1 MKNPLILFIY
11 LFSFSMLFSC
21 QDELGGIKPQ
31 SVLKGQLIPLEKRPK
46 GVAIIFKSTEEMI
59 QFLSILEKDKL
70 TKTDSVKLISLSLSS
85 MSDSIRQTLFNHYNS
100 ENKIQL
106 LGNTD
111 DMEICTDCVNKDPKG
126 FIRYNLDWLRNFS
139 ANFTWNKN
147 GEVDNVFSRLDG
159 FFFGGSYVQDYWN
172 QFGNIQPNGN
182 IQLIIGGHWEIIVSV
197 NGSLNFGYSH
207 PMEELYITYN
217 TLTGVYSISSVKP
230 SAWKI
235 H

>member
-1 MKNPLILFIY
+1 MKTPLILIIY
-11 LFSFSMLFSC
+11 FFSFSMLCSC
-21 QDELGGIKPQ
+21 QDELGGLKPLNG
-31 SVLKGQLIPLEKRPK
+31 LKGELIQLENQPK
-46 GVAIIFKSTEEMI
+46 DVAIIFKSTEEMI

-70 TKTDSVKLISLSLSS
+70 TKADSVKLISLSLSS
-85 MSDSIRQTLFNHYNS
+85 LSDSIRQTLFNQYNT

-111 DMEICTDCVNKDPKG
+111 DIDFCTDCVNNNPKG
-126 FIRYNLDWLRNFS
+126 FIKYNLDWLRNFS

-182 IQLIIGGHWEIIVSV
+182 IQLIIGGHWEIVVSV

-217 TLTGVYSISSVKP
+217 ILTGAYSISSVKP
-230 SAWKI
+230 STWKL

>member
-1 MKNPLILFIY
+1 MKNPLILFIC
-11 LFSFSMLFSC
+11 LFSFSTLFSC

-31 SVLKGQLIPLEKRPK
+31 NALKGQLIPLEKRPN

-70 TKTDSVKLISLSLSS
+70 TKTDSLKLISLSLSS

-100 ENKIQL
+100 ENKLQL

-111 DMEICTDCVNKDPKG
+111 DMEICTDCVNKNPNG